1 MRSFPLDK
9 RARIPPVPGQNV
21 SAERIG
27 LIGGSFDPVH
37 FGHLRVAEEIGERFD
52 LEIVEFVPCMI
63 PPHKSA
69 SRITLARHRLAMLRK
84 ALSGNSRFR
93 LSEKEIKRG
102 GISYLYDTL
111 VEYREDLGAGTHL
124 FFIMGMDSFLEIA
137 TWHRY
142 EDLFGMAHFIVAA
155 RPGYRRPAL
164 AEILPARVARSF
176 RPAKDPGDR
185 IQHESGTWVYFEK
198 VAFLEISATD
208 IRARIASGRS
218 VRYLLPEPVRTYIER
233 HNLYRNDRREEHL
246 ARA

>member
-1 MRSFPLDK
+1 MQPFPFDK
-9 RARIPPVPGQNV
+9 RAQVPPAPGEDV
-21 SAERIG
+21 SAGRIG

-52 LEIVEFVPCMI
+52 LQIVEFIPCMI
-63 PPHKSA
+63 PPHKPA
-69 SRITLARHRLAMLRK
+69 SSITVPRHRIAMLRR

-102 GISYLYDTL
+102 GVSYLYDTL
-111 VEYREDLGAGTHL
+111 AEYRKDLGAGAHL

-164 AEILPARVARSF
+164 AEILPARVARTF
-176 RPAKDPGDR
+176 KRARDPGDR

-198 VAFLEISATD
+198 VSFLEISATD
-208 IRARIASGRS
+208 IRTRIASGRS

-233 HNLYRNDRREEHL
+233 HHLYRNDPREEQL